1 MMMNRP
7 QPQQAGPLQLLRS
20 LGLGVG
26 GGGGAR
32 RGAMKSATS
41 LLLGAA
47 LATAFFLLYTSLCRD
62 LGSAAAAAPR
72 SGSPPPTTPRREQET
87 GDTAAARQEA
97 ATGEGGEERVAASSD
112 GDHRGGDAT
121 AEENGQSKEEEQR
134 RIVMP
139 ATSTTHEAT
148 SHHRPQPKQLKK
160 KSPPAAPQDLLD
172 LLRRAATADK
182 TVLMT
187 AINEAW
193 AAPGSFLD
201 LFLESFRQGEDT
213 AGLPRHL
220 LVVAMDGRALER
232 CNAVHPFCYLFRVDG
247 MDFAAEQ
254 KYMEGDYLE
263 MMWRRNR
270 FQQSVLELGYSFLF
284 TDVDILWFRSPF
296 PRLPRAAQVVMS
308 ADFFVGDAD
317 SPNNYPNG
325 GLLYV
330 RSSPATV
337 GFYRHWQAS
346 RARFP
351 GHHEQYVFDR
361 IVKEGY
367 AGARVQFLDTAVFG
381 GFCQHGNDLGRVA
394 TMHANCCVGLDNKL
408 FDLKNVLQDWKTYR
422 ARAAAGNAQGFS
434 WRVPGKCIH

>member
-1 MMMNRP
+1 MTTTRYPLPVRP
-7 QPQQAGPLQLLRS
+7 
-20 LGLGVG
+20 G
-26 GGGGAR
+26 G
-32 RGAMKSATS
+32 MKSATS

-62 LGSAAAAAPR
+62 LGA
-72 SGSPPPTTPRREQET
+72 GNGPPPPRLNKEVET
-87 GDTAAARQEA
+87 VVRSTAAQPQQGVVKEEETKQA
-97 ATGEGGEERVAASSD
+97 ATTTTSSD
-112 GDHRGGDAT
+112 GSRT
-121 AEENGQSKEEEQR
+121 EEEPEKQ

-139 ATSTTHEAT
+139 AAQTKQKQQQREKP
-148 SHHRPQPKQLKK
+148 PQ
-160 KSPPAAPQDLLD
+160 QDLAD

-201 LFLESFRQGEDT
+201 LFLESFKHGEGT
-213 AGLPRHL
+213 ADLPQHL
-220 LVVAMDGRALER
+220 LVVAMDSKAFER
-232 CNAVHPFCYLFRVDG
+232 CNAVHPFCYWFRVDG

-254 KYMEGDYLE
+254 TYMKGDYLE

-270 FQQSVLELGYSFLF
+270 FQQTILELGYSFLF

-296 PRLPRAAQVVMS
+296 PRLPWDAQVVMS
-308 ADFFVGDAD
+308 SDFFVGDPN
-317 SPNNYPNG
+317 SPWNYPNG

-337 GFYRHWQAS
+337 AFYKHWQAS

-351 GHHEQYVFDR
+351 GKHEQYVFDR
-361 IVKEGY
+361 IVKEGVPPHV
-367 AGARVQFLDTAVFG
+367 GARVQFLDTAVFG
-381 GFCQHGNDLGRVA
+381 GFCQHGKDLGRVV
-394 TMHANCCVGLDNKL
+394 TMHANCCVGLHNKL

-422 ARAAAGNAQGFS
+422 ARAVAGNAQGFS
-434 WRVPGKCIH
+434 WRVPGRCIH

>member
-1 MMMNRP
+1 
-7 QPQQAGPLQLLRS
+7 
-20 LGLGVG
+20 
-26 GGGGAR
+26 
-32 RGAMKSATS
+32 MKSATS

-62 LGSAAAAAPR
+62 LGAAAPR
-72 SGSPPPTTPRREQET
+72 SVSPTRWEQET
-87 GDTAAARQEA
+87 NTTAAEEVPARLVEPKRPEA
-97 ATGEGGEERVAASSD
+97 GKEEEGRKHVAASSGD
-112 GDHRGGDAT
+112 GDDGRGGAGAT
-121 AEENGQSKEEEQR
+121 AEEKGQSKKQQ

-139 ATSTTHEAT
+139 DTSST
-148 SHHRPQPKQLKK
+148 QKQQQQQ
-160 KSPPAAPQDLLD
+160 KSPPSPSQDLAD
-172 LLRRAATADK
+172 LLRRAATADR

-201 LFLESFRQGEDT
+201 LFLESFRHGEDT
-213 AGLPRHL
+213 AELPGHL
-220 LVVAMDGRALER
+220 LIVAMDGKAFHR
-232 CNAVHPFCYLFRVDG
+232 CNAVHRFCYWFRADDG

-254 KYMEGDYLE
+254 KYMKGDYLE

-270 FQQSVLELGYSFLF
+270 LQQSVLELGYSFLF
-284 TDVDILWFRSPF
+284 TDVDILWFRTPF
-296 PRLPRAAQVVMS
+296 PRLPVGAQVVMS
-308 ADFFVGDAD
+308 SDFFVGDAD
-317 SPNNYPNG
+317 SPHNYPNG

-351 GHHEQYVFDR
+351 GHHEQYVFDK

-394 TMHANCCVGLDNKL
+394 TMHANCCIGLDNKL

-422 ARAAAGNAQGFS
+422 ARAKAGNAQGFS
-434 WRVPGKCIH
+434 WRVPGRCIH